1 MIHSR
6 ACWAAANSVAGR
18 LPSRVLRA
26 LLGDL
31 EGDDV
36 LALHRLADDDQLG
49 DVGVVGGDLF
59 ELLLEAAGPAV
70 RAEDRV
76 ALGGEARRHLG
87 RRLAVDLLQLEVDA
101 LVGELVRLLTADHDL
116 DIELATAA
124 GTTPMSRG
132 SMPDAR
138 SVSSSRRS
146 SVPT

>member
-1 MIHSR
+1 M
-6 ACWAAANSVAGR
+6 AGR
-18 LPSRVLRA
+18 LPSRVLPA

-36 LALHRLADDDQLG
+36 LALHGLADDDQLR

-59 ELLLEAAGPAV
+59 ELLLDAAGPSV

-76 ALGGEARRHLG
+76 ALGGEARRQLG
-87 RRLAVDLLQLEVDA
+87 RRLTVDLLQLEVDA
-101 LVGELVRLLTADHDL
+101 LVGELVRLLSADHDL
-116 DIELATAA
+116 DVELAAGGG

-146 SVPT
+146 SLPT